1 MKAASVSSSTAAVP
15 SCRPHDLLWLD
26 SPAALFS
33 GNPLPAWVG
42 KQWHTGLP
50 VVVRRD
56 KRSKGPIPVGIR
68 GKRRSE
74 RAAAW
79 VSPDSVRHVVTPES
93 LATDRQKL
101 AASPFARTKP
111 VRAIF
116 ELARLE
122 LPWTWGVT
130 GSCAYALA
138 TGQSVMHEDSDLD
151 ILIRCPDRQERN
163 AFDRLAQALDTLVCR
178 TDIQIETPTGA
189 FALKE
194 WLRNPPGMVGSG
206 EKNDN
211 RGRILLKTDSGPVL
225 CADPWQIPPLK
236 ERDTP

>member
-1 MKAASVSSSTAAVP
+1 MKAASTSPFTAAVR

-42 KQWHTGLP
+42 EQWHARLP

-56 KRSKGPIPVGIR
+56 KRTKGPIPVGIR

-79 VSPDSVRHVVTPES
+79 VSPDNVRRIVTPES
-93 LATDRQKL
+93 LISDRQKL
-101 AASPFARTKP
+101 AASPFAGSKP
-111 VRAIF
+111 VRAIL

-122 LPWTWGVT
+122 LPWEWGVT

-138 TGQSVMHEDSDLD
+138 TGQPVMHEDSDLD
-151 ILIRCPDRQERN
+151 ILIRCPDRQEQN
-163 AFDRLAQALDTLVCR
+163 AFAWLAKVLDTLPCR
-178 TDIQIETPTGA
+178 THIQIETPAGA

-194 WLRNPPGMVGSG
+194 WFRIKPGTG
-206 EKNDN
+206 ENGGGN
-211 RGRILLKTDSGPVL
+211 SSLGQVLLKTDSGPVL
-225 CADPWQIPPLK
+225 CTDPWQIPLLK

>member
-1 MKAASVSSSTAAVP
+1 MKAASVSSFTAAVR

-42 KQWHTGLP
+42 EQWHAGLP

-56 KRSKGPIPVGIR
+56 NRKKGPIPVGIR

-79 VSPDSVRHVVTPES
+79 VSPDSVRRIVTPES
-93 LATDRQKL
+93 LISDRQKL
-101 AASPFARTKP
+101 AASPFAGSKP
-111 VRAIF
+111 VRAIL

-122 LPWTWGVT
+122 LPWEWGVT

-138 TGQSVMHEDSDLD
+138 TGQPVMHEDSDLD
-151 ILIRCPDRQERN
+151 ILIRCPDRQEQN
-163 AFDRLAQALDTLVCR
+163 AFAWLAKVLDTLPCR
-178 TDIQIETPTGA
+178 TDIQIETPAGA

-194 WLRNPPGMVGSG
+194 WFRISSG
-206 EKNDN
+206 TGENGGGNSN
-211 RGRILLKTDSGPVL
+211 RGHVLLKTDSGPVL
-225 CADPWQIPPLK
+225 CTDPWQISFLK